1 MRAPQTPIGRGLL
14 SFTLS
19 LMLLIV
25 VDYVAPD
32 GDSATT
38 RVPGG
43 GAVLSWLHLKQR
55 WNMFSDPGPRGAF
68 VESLGL
74 TADGRTSHIIPSME
88 PPEGPFLRL
97 SYDRMLKIHN
107 ALGNERPGSKF
118 TRRYARWLCTQS
130 AEPLVSA
137 QVVKVTLKR
146 PTMAQWRGDP
156 DAVTEKTRSLL
167 AEASCAP

>member
-14 SFTLS
+14 SLTLS

-38 RVPGG
+38 RIPGG

-55 WNMFSDPGPRGAF
+55 WNMFNDPGPRGAF

-74 TADGRTSHIIPSME
+74 TADGRTLTLVPSME
-88 PPEGPFLRL
+88 PPDGPFLRL
-97 SYDRMLKIHN
+97 GYDRMLKVHN
-107 ALGNERPGSKF
+107 TLGNEKPNSKLS
-118 TRRYARWLCTQS
+118 RRYARWLCAQS

-137 QVVKVTLKR
+137 QVVKVQLKR
-146 PTMAQWRGDP
+146 PTMAEWRGNP
-156 DAVTEKTRSLL
+156 DAVTEKTRLLL
-167 AEASCAP
+167 AEVSCAP

>member
-1 MRAPQTPIGRGLL
+1 VRAPQTPIGRGLL

-25 VDYVAPD
+25 VDYVVPD
-32 GDSATT
+32 GDTAAT
-38 RVPGG
+38 RIPGG
-43 GAVLSWLHLKQR
+43 GEVLSWLHLKQR

-74 TADGRTSHIIPSME
+74 TADGRTVHIVQSME

-97 SYDRMLKIHN
+97 GYDRMLKVHN
-107 ALGNERPGSKF
+107 ALGHEKPGSKLS
-118 TRRYARWLCTQS
+118 RRYARWLCTQS
-130 AEPLVSA
+130 AEPLASA
-137 QVVKVTLKR
+137 QVVKVALKR

-156 DAVTEKTRSLL
+156 NAVTEKTRVLL
-167 AEASCAP
+167 AEVSCAP

>member
-14 SFTLS
+14 SFALG
-19 LMLLIV
+19 LLLLIV

-32 GDSATT
+32 GDTAAT

-43 GAVLSWLHLKQR
+43 GEVLGWLHLKQR
-55 WNMFSDPGPRGAF
+55 WNMFNDPGPRGAF

-74 TADGRTSHIIPSME
+74 TADGRTLHLIPSME

-97 SYDRMLKIHN
+97 SYDRMLKVHN
-107 ALGNERPGSKF
+107 SLGNEKPGS
-118 TRRYARWLCTQS
+118 TLSRRYARWLCGQS

-137 QVVKVTLKR
+137 QVVKVKLKR
-146 PTMAQWRGDP
+146 PTMAEWRGHP
-156 DAVTEKTRSLL
+156 DAVTEKTRVLL
-167 AEASCAP
+167 AEVSCAP